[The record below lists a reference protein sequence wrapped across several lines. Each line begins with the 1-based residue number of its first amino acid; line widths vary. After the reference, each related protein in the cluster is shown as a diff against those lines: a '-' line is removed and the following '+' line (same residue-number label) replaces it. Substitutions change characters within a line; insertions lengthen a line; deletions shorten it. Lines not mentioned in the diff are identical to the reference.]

1 MTDKM
6 FSIQSKLL
14 TLEGYSVFATSIR
27 MAAKN
32 DLPGCLKMIR
42 EQAKDRISRG
52 LTKKIIGD
60 ELLKEI
66 ESLKKLKK

>member
-14 TLEGYSVFATSIR
+14 TLEGDSVFAISVR

-42 EQAKDRISRG
+42 EQAKDNRG
-52 LTKKIIGD
+52 LVEKIIGKQ
-60 ELLKEI
+60 LLI
-66 ESLKKLKK
+66 QIFNLPPC